1 MVFLFCN
8 GVFFRNRNAPTRER
22 PQHVDRRSKRSR
34 SRSQEDRRKHYSSNK
49 SYKTQSKRRSRSP
62 TPDKPQPTKK
72 ADNSKKKKPSSSSDS
87 DGELDKKIMAQL
99 KVLRGEVESKAPQ
112 KKMLPEKP
120 PHLKKHSSS
129 SSSSSDSSSEDDRE
143 KSKKYKYSDSEDDKP
158 TTIKNFGLVT
168 SEGKKINLS
177 GSKSVPTKTVKKT
190 EEVVVKPDRKKVKK
204 LTEEEK
210 EQLRKEMMKNAKVR
224 DKEREETV
232 RKYREK
238 NREEEESVKKK
249 FDADLVHAKLL
260 KSAELGS
267 VEQRIKSKLNNI
279 QRSSRHMDQNFSKR

>member
-1 MVFLFCN
+1 MPVIYGMLTKSVYFSK
-8 GVFFRNRNAPTRER
+8 RER
-22 PQHVDRRSKRSR
+22 PQHVERSKRSR
-34 SRSQEDRRKHYSSNK
+34 SRSQEDRRKHYSSNRP
-49 SYKTQSKRRSRSP
+49 YKTQSKRPSRSR
-62 TPDKPQPTKK
+62 TPDKTQPTKK
-72 ADNSKKKKPSSSSDS
+72 ADKSKKKKHSSSSDS
-87 DGELDKKIMAQL
+87 DSDGDLDKKIMAQL
-99 KVLRGEVESKAPQ
+99 KVLRGEVESKTTQ

-120 PHLKKHSSS
+120 PHLKNQSS
-129 SSSSSDSSSEDDRE
+129 SSSSSDSSSEDE

-158 TTIKNFGLVT
+158 KTIKSFGLVN

-177 GSKSVPTKTVKKT
+177 GSKTLPTKTVKKT
-190 EEVVVKPDRKKVKK
+190 EEVMVKPDRKKVKK

-224 DKEREETV
+224 DREREETV
-232 RKYREK
+232 RKYHEK

>member
-1 MVFLFCN
+1 
-8 GVFFRNRNAPTRER
+8 
-22 PQHVDRRSKRSR
+22 
-34 SRSQEDRRKHYSSNK
+34 
-49 SYKTQSKRRSRSP
+49 
-62 TPDKPQPTKK
+62 
-72 ADNSKKKKPSSSSDS
+72 
-87 DGELDKKIMAQL
+87 MAQL

-129 SSSSSDSSSEDDRE
+129 SSSDSSSEDDRE
-143 KSKKYKYSDSEDDKP
+143 KNKKYKYSDSEDDKP
-158 TTIKNFGLVT
+158 TTIKSFGLVT

-177 GSKSVPTKTVKKT
+177 GSKTVPTKTVKKP